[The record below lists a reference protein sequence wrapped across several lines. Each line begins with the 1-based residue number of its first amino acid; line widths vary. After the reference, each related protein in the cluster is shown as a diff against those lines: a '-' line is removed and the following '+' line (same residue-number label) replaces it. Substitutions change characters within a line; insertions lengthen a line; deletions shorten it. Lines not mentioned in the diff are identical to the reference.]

1 MSSLKTK
8 AAQHISREIQA
19 TAVRRNTNLYELAK
33 TMPEYGVGQRFTK
46 IYWQQQEQ
54 EESKRVFPGPT
65 FWTLTKI
72 LPKAN
77 GRTGHWAYGILTW
90 KGRQRMTEEK
100 ITGTH
105 KTVWKVVDE
114 VREDGLDKRGM
125 GDDGLKLALPEK
137 EEEEEEGGGGGEEEA
152 QK

>member
-1 MSSLKTK
+1 
-8 AAQHISREIQA
+8 
-19 TAVRRNTNLYELAK
+19 
-33 TMPEYGVGQRFTK
+33 MPEYGVGQRFTK
-46 IYWQQQEQ
+46 IYWQQQQ
-54 EESKRVFPGPT
+54 EEESNKSKVFPGPT

-105 KTVWKVVDE
+105 KTVWKLVDDFE
-114 VREDGLDKRGM
+114 GGEEGLDKRGM
-125 GDDGLKLALPEK
+125 GDDGLKLAWPEK
-137 EEEEEEGGGGGEEEA
+137 EE
-152 QK
+152 

>member
-1 MSSLKTK
+1 
-8 AAQHISREIQA
+8 
-19 TAVRRNTNLYELAK
+19 
-33 TMPEYGVGQRFTK
+33 MPEYGVGQRFTK
-46 IYWQQQEQ
+46 IYWQQQQ
-54 EESKRVFPGPT
+54 EEESNKSKVFPGPT

-105 KTVWKVVDE
+105 KTVWKVVDDDE
-114 VREDGLDKRGM
+114 GGEEFGLDKRGM

-137 EEEEEEGGGGGEEEA
+137 EEEEEVVGGGEEEET

>member
-1 MSSLKTK
+1 
-8 AAQHISREIQA
+8 
-19 TAVRRNTNLYELAK
+19 
-33 TMPEYGVGQRFTK
+33 
-46 IYWQQQEQ
+46 
-54 EESKRVFPGPT
+54 
-65 FWTLTKI
+65 
-72 LPKAN
+72 
-77 GRTGHWAYGILTW
+77 
-90 KGRQRMTEEK
+90 MTEEK

-137 EEEEEEGGGGGEEEA
+137 EEEEEVGEGGEEEEA

>member
-1 MSSLKTK
+1 
-8 AAQHISREIQA
+8 
-19 TAVRRNTNLYELAK
+19 
-33 TMPEYGVGQRFTK
+33 
-46 IYWQQQEQ
+46 
-54 EESKRVFPGPT
+54 
-65 FWTLTKI
+65 
-72 LPKAN
+72 
-77 GRTGHWAYGILTW
+77 
-90 KGRQRMTEEK
+90 MTEEK

-137 EEEEEEGGGGGEEEA
+137 EEEEEVVGGGGGGGEEEA

>member
-1 MSSLKTK
+1 
-8 AAQHISREIQA
+8 
-19 TAVRRNTNLYELAK
+19 
-33 TMPEYGVGQRFTK
+33 MPEYGVGQRFTK
-46 IYWQQQEQ
+46 IYWQQHEQ

-114 VREDGLDKRGM
+114 VREEGLDKRGM

-137 EEEEEEGGGGGEEEA
+137 EEEEEVVDGGGGEEEA